1 MDSHFSHSSDE
12 KFQNEFLGKLN
23 LLQYC
28 KSIDELRTTCNLILD
43 MIRLN
48 HDFMA
53 SDFLPSGDADIKIS
67 LESLTKELKQIHD
80 SFTFERGMYYTR
92 RLLKSLTQSRTT
104 KINDINLLR
113 WKDYGDI
120 LTDSFWS
127 IERRTRQGSHSGWY
141 WGNFVPQIPN
151 QLLRRYTKQNDW
163 VLDPFSGSGTTLI
176 ECKRLGRNGV
186 GIELNPAVVQE
197 SKKVIDAEDNPFN
210 VKINLLN
217 ADSSAATKED
227 IFADA
232 PVSSF
237 QFIILHPPY
246 SNIIRFS
253 RDSRDLSNFESTSDF
268 LSAFEKIVE
277 NVKTYLDDGRYMG
290 LVIGDKFTH
299 GEWIPLGFMT
309 MNQVLKHEFTLKSIV
324 VKNFEDTRGKR
335 NSSGLWRYR
344 ALLGG
349 YYVFKHEYIFI
360 FRKEKGRD

>member
-1 MDSHFSHSSDE
+1 M
-12 KFQNEFLGKLN
+12 
-23 LLQYC
+23 QYC
-28 KSIDELRTTCNLILD
+28 KSINELRATCNLILD
-43 MIRLN
+43 IIRSN
-48 HDFMA
+48 HDLLSA
-53 SDFLPSGDADIKIS
+53 DFLPSEDANINIH
-67 LESLTKELKQIHD
+67 LESLTEELTQIHD
-80 SFTFERGMYYTR
+80 SFTFERGMYYVR
-92 RLLKSLTQSRTT
+92 RLLKSLTQRRTT

-127 IERRTRQGSHSGWY
+127 FDRRTRTGSHSAWY

-151 QLLRRYTKQNDW
+151 QLLRRYTKQYDW

-186 GIELNPAVVQE
+186 GIELNSTIVQE

-217 ADSSAATKED
+217 ADSSTATKED

-232 PVSSF
+232 PVRSF

-253 RDSRDLSNFESTSDF
+253 RDSRDLSNYESTQDF

-277 NVKTYLDDGRYMG
+277 NVKDYLDYGRYMG
-290 LVIGDKFTH
+290 LVVGDKFSH

-309 MNQVLKHEFTLKSIV
+309 MNQVLKHEFILKSIV
-324 VKNFEDTRGKR
+324 VKNFEETRGKR
-335 NSSGLWRYR
+335 NSSDLWRYR

-360 FRKEKGRD
+360 FRKEKRKD